1 MKSEG
6 DNPILAGRKQLT
18 LQSRFQKLSLNNF
31 FPIENYQIIF
41 LGGGKLV
48 AIRIPN
54 EPIGL
59 KFISDDET
67 ESVVYE
73 QAIFHRKNKGEA
85 LSLIR

>member
-1 MKSEG
+1 M
-6 DNPILAGRKQLT
+6 NQ
-18 LQSRFQKLSLNNF
+18 QV
-31 FPIENYQIIF
+31 PIENYQIIF

-73 QAIFHRKNKGEA
+73 QAIFHRKNKGGSTFFNKIN
-85 LSLIR
+85 LYCRICSIKFIWKTTI